1 MKMSYK
7 VGAVGCLAAAVVFY
21 TISGVMI
28 ATNKEEVKNLSSH
41 DEKFKESTAPNT
53 MDDIQMAARVLP
65 SQNDEFT
72 SKLMTATNSTSS
84 FTSFYGEG
92 VSDDLADARFEVS
105 NFDEYFPKLNF
116 KQEYVPEGSSSP
128 FCLHLDWI
136 KKEQA

>member
-1 MKMSYK
+1 
-7 VGAVGCLAAAVVFY
+7 
-21 TISGVMI
+21 
-28 ATNKEEVKNLSSH
+28 
-41 DEKFKESTAPNT
+41 

-92 VSDDLADARFEVS
+92 VSDDLADGRFEVS

-116 KQEYVPEGSSSP
+116 KQ
-128 FCLHLDWI
+128 
-136 KKEQA
+136 